1 MKSNSAIILAALH
14 LREASAELAN
24 IEPEMSL
31 ALLRSAK
38 VILSKYQVDPTE
50 EKEFE
55 ELASD
60 IARDN

>member
-38 VILSKYQVDPTE
+38 VILSKHQVDTE
-50 EKEFE
+50 EAKEFE

>member
-24 IEPEMSL
+24 LEPEMSL
-31 ALLRSAK
+31 ALLRSAEA
-38 VILSKYQVDPTE
+38 ILSKHQVDTAE
-50 EKEFE
+50 VQEFE
-55 ELASD
+55 ELAGD

>member
-38 VILSKYQVDPTE
+38 AILSKHQVDTE
-50 EKEFE
+50 EAKEFE